1 MAKVTSKP
9 QVTIPKRL
17 AETFGIAPCDEID
30 WVPAGD
36 AIRLVPAKTRPTK
49 LSKEER
55 LKLFDRATTRQRERE
70 GKGQALRPASGAE
83 GRGWTREELYR
94 RGKPR

>member
-1 MAKVTSKP
+1 MAKVTSKL

-17 AETFGIAPCDEID
+17 AETFGIAPGDEID

-36 AIRLVPAKTRPTK
+36 AIRLVPAEIRPSK

-55 LKLFDRATTRQRERE
+55 LKLFDRATARQRERE
-70 GKGQALRPASGAE
+70 RKGRALAPASGTE
-83 GRGWTREELYR
+83 GRGWTREELHR